1 MRNDAIIKDFDWVS
15 FFLYLAILVMG
26 VLHIYSAEYTS
37 LNDESIFSLSFY
49 SGKQILF
56 IVLALGLGVIIM
68 LLDFK
73 VYYSLGYVFYGI
85 AIAMLI
91 LTLMIGKTING
102 ATAWISLG
110 GGINLMPAEFTK
122 VAIALA
128 LAKYFEE
135 NIEFKIGFN
144 RSTLEMLLFLLVPAG
159 IILLQNETGTVLV
172 FFSLVIML
180 YREGLNF
187 MIPLLG
193 VIVGGLFGVTI
204 GFSIYEVSLLPI
216 YIVVSLFAV
225 VLGVFFRKNKN
236 ILLVLVMVWGM
247 CISVVF
253 SANKGFGLL
262 QKHQKNRIVTLFD
275 PYKDKRGAGWQVIR
289 AMTGISAGG
298 FDGKGYLKGDITQG
312 EFIPEQ
318 HTDMIF
324 TTIAEERGFLGASF
338 LILLYAGFL
347 IRLIYVAERQ
357 KSIFVRVFG
366 YCLVSFLF
374 FHFTINV
381 GMTMN
386 LFPIIGIP
394 LPLVS
399 YGGSSLWAFSIMVF
413 TFLKLDMHRSQIL
426 SR

>member
-15 FFLYLAILVMG
+15 FFLYLAILIMG
-26 VLHIYSAEYTS
+26 VLHIYSAEFTT
-37 LNDESIFSLSFY
+37 LNDESIFSLNFY

-56 IVLALGLGVIIM
+56 ILLGLGIGVIIM

-73 VYYSLGYVFYGI
+73 IYYSLGYVFYGV

-91 LTLMIGKTING
+91 LTLLIGKTING

-122 VAIALA
+122 VAIGLG

-135 NIEFKIGFN
+135 NLEFKIGLNNNTFK
-144 RSTLEMLLFLLVPAG
+144 MLLFLFLPAG

-172 FFSLVIML
+172 FFSLVIL
-180 YREGLNF
+180 FYREGLHF
-187 MIPLLG
+187 MIPLMG
-193 VIVGGLFGVTI
+193 ITIGGLFGLTI
-204 GFSIYEVSLLPI
+204 GFSIYEVSLWPI
-216 YIVVSLFAV
+216 YIGVT
-225 VLGVFFRKNKN
+225 VLALVITFFVMKSKGLLVMMIMIWGLCIGVVFF
-236 ILLVLVMVWGM
+236 
-247 CISVVF
+247 
-253 SANKGFGLL
+253 ANKGFSLL

-275 PYKDKRGAGWQVIR
+275 PYKDKRGTGWQVIR

-298 FDGKGYLKGDITQG
+298 FEGKGYLKGDITQG

-338 LILLYAGFL
+338 LIVLYAGFL

-366 YCLVSFLF
+366 YSLVSFLF

-413 TFLKLDMHRSQIL
+413 VFLKLDMHRSQIL